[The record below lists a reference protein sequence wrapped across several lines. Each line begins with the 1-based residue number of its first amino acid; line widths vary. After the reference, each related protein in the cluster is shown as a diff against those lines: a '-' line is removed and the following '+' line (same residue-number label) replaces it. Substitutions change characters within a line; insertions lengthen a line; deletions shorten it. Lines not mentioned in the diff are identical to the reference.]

1 MKSRGTATMRRLGK
15 MDGPGGI
22 PEGNSIEIVEKYNA
36 LQVSSNDKAPAIS
49 YSQPMNKLRLAFIG
63 CGGITRAHLS
73 HGLESFTDVEF
84 VGWNDLNLEAA
95 QQLAEKHGGRAFGSM
110 TEMLDQTSPDAVY
123 IMLPPFAH
131 GEAERAV
138 IERKIPFFVEKPIH
152 LNFAEAREFS
162 RRIAELKLITGVGYM
177 NRFQPGVQK
186 VKDIL
191 RTQPLVMLQ
200 GGWLTAV
207 PAGELVGIWK
217 WWVQKDKSGG
227 QLVEQTTHTTDLA
240 LYLGGEITEVYA
252 VPVTTPV
259 QRPDYFTIEEGS
271 MVSLRYK
278 SGAVANI
285 ISSVATR
292 VGGGVHLT
300 CWGTDFRADFT
311 GWAHDLALTL
321 PESEAVSIQGEKEVF
336 RLEDRAFLDSVR
348 SGKQHPILASY
359 EEGVAAAAVAEAANL
374 SFASKVPVQVKQLFS

>member
-1 MKSRGTATMRRLGK
+1 MT
-15 MDGPGGI
+15 
-22 PEGNSIEIVEKYNA
+22 
-36 LQVSSNDKAPAIS
+36 
-49 YSQPMNKLRLAFIG
+49 KLRLAFIG

-73 HGLESFTDVEF
+73 HGLESFSDVEF
-84 VGWNDLNLEAA
+84 VGWHDLDQQAA
-95 QQLAEKHGGRAFGSM
+95 QQLAEKHGGHAFANAA
-110 TEMLDQTSPDAVY
+110 EMLDKTSPDAVY

-138 IERKIPFFVEKPIH
+138 LERKIPFFVEKPIH
-152 LNFAEAREFS
+152 LNFKEAREFG

-177 NRFQPGVQK
+177 NRFQPGIQK
-186 VKDIL
+186 VKEIL
-191 RTQPLVMLQ
+191 RTQPLVMLH

-207 PAGELVGIWK
+207 PEELVGIWK

-240 LYLGGEITEVYA
+240 LYLGGRITEVYA

-271 MVSLRYK
+271 MVSLRYE

-311 GWAHDLALTL
+311 GWAHDLELKLSDT
-321 PESEAVSIQGEKEVF
+321 ENVSIQGEKEVF
-336 RLEDRAFLDSVR
+336 RLEDRAFVDSVR
-348 SGKQHPILASY
+348 SGQQHPTLASY
-359 EEGVAAAAVAEAANL
+359 KDGVAAAAVAEAANL
-374 SFASKVPVQVKQLFS
+374 SFASKKPVEVKQLLA